1 MGRSVTFKKV
11 LVALLAIVGGTFG
24 LAWTLGHLMGFD
36 APFSAKASP
45 VRALPRPQPPT
56 APVVAAPTAPQ
67 APTGEPVLFK
77 VRAVLTTA
85 DGPEVAIEA
94 VPATEPC
101 IEPRWLDTRD
111 IRMSKPAS
119 PLNLKSE
126 NAWCLR
132 VMPGQR
138 FTTQTLEGRWVT
150 LADRTMS
157 LDAAHQYM
165 RIQHASG
172 RWLGLRVI
180 AAGYCASES
189 SACSG
194 TTLVEVSVDDH
205 NLIIPMSM
213 SSRSREVLRLT
224 RDDELAH
231 VTTRS
236 STTQPA
242 EELQDEEAVE
252 AEVEDVAAPAED
264 PAAPAQPQQEQ

>member
-1 MGRSVTFKKV
+1 MASSVTFKKV
-11 LVALLAIVGGTFG
+11 LVVFLAISGATFG
-24 LAWTLGHLMGFD
+24 LAWTLGHLIGFD

-45 VRALPRPQPPT
+45 IRAVPRPQPPT
-56 APVVAAPTAPQ
+56 KPVVVTPALAAAPT
-67 APTGEPVLFK
+67 GDSVFFK
-77 VRAVLTTA
+77 LKAVLSSA

-101 IEPRWLDTRD
+101 VEPRWLDARD
-111 IRMSKPAS
+111 IRMSKPVS

-126 NAWCLR
+126 TAWCLR

-138 FTTQTLEGRWVT
+138 FTTEALEGRWMTLSDRT
-150 LADRTMS
+150 LA

-165 RIQHASG
+165 RVQHASG

-180 AAGYCASES
+180 AAGYCASET

-213 SSRSREVLRLT
+213 SARSREVLRLT

-231 VTTRS
+231 TTTRS
-236 STTQPA
+236 TTTQQAQEP
-242 EELQDEEAVE
+242 EEEEEVE
-252 AEVEDVAAPAED
+252 AEAETVAAED
-264 PAAPAQPQQEQ
+264 PATQAQQ